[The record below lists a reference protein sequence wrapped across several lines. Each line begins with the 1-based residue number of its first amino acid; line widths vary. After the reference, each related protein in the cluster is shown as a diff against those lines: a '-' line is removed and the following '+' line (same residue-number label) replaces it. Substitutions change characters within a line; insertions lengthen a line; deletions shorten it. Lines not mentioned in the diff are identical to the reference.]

1 MRYVIGVDVGGTFTD
16 VVSVDEEGQEHLAK
30 AASTPEDQSLGVMQ
44 GLANLAALLHLT
56 LRELLDSTVR
66 IVHGTTVATN
76 ALLERRGA
84 RAAMLTTEGHRDV
97 IAMREGL
104 KPARYDLRLPAPQPL
119 IPRRLR
125 LGVRERL
132 RPDGC
137 VEIPLDAA
145 SLDAAIEELRAAEAE
160 AVAICFLHS
169 WADPSHEHA
178 AAARVRAALPQAYV
192 TCSADVLPQIKEYE
206 RFSTAA
212 VNAYVG
218 PVISRYLTRL
228 EERLVEAGCHAPVF
242 VILSH
247 GGVTPIAEAARLA
260 AGTALSGPAGGVAA
274 AVALARRGLGR
285 DDASSQIV
293 TFDMGGTSTDIALVT
308 KGAAALGRGREV
320 GGERIALDSLDIITL
335 GAGGGS
341 IAHLGAGGTLQVGP
355 RSAGARPGPAC
366 YGRGGIEPTVTDA
379 NLLLGYLDPASFLG
393 GTQRLDESAAL
404 AAVARLAE
412 ALGLTVGEAALGIHR
427 LVNARMADGV
437 RLATVRR
444 GVDPRGATLLAFGG
458 AAGLHASAVAR
469 DLGMAKVAV
478 PLFAAGLSAWG
489 MLQTELRFETSRSV
503 AGAMGLPAD
512 AALARLF
519 AELEAEA
526 RRRVAGWH
534 GGEIAVRRAADMR
547 YGEQV
552 FEITVPL
559 DGVPP
564 TQAALREAFHARHR
578 ALFTYDLPGEEVV
591 LVTARAAALGLLPA
605 LPRRDAGAEGTAS
618 ALGERRCRLGGGEAM
633 LPVHAFGA
641 LAAEQMVRGPAIL
654 ESPTT
659 TVLLLAGDSAR
670 MRGEGWLEI
679 TPGAA

>member
-16 VVSVDEEGQEHLAK
+16 VVGVDEEGREYLAK
-30 AASTPEDQSLGVMQ
+30 AASTPHDQSEGVVQ
-44 GLANLAALLHLT
+44 GLRNLASMLGLT
-56 LRELLDSTVR
+56 LGELLETTTR

-84 RAAMLTTEGHRDV
+84 RTAMLTTEGHRDV
-97 IAMREGL
+97 VAMREGL
-104 KPARYDLRLPAPQPL
+104 KPARYDLRLPAPDPL

-132 RPDGC
+132 RPDGA
-137 VEIPLDAA
+137 VDIPLDAA
-145 SLDAAIEELRAAEAE
+145 SLDAAIATLRAEGVE

-169 WADPSHEHA
+169 WAAPAHEHA
-178 AAARVRAALPQAYV
+178 AAEAVRAALPGVFV

-218 PVISRYLTRL
+218 PVVSRYLMRL
-228 EERLVEAGCHAPVF
+228 EARLHEAGCAAPVF

-247 GGVTPIAEAARLA
+247 GGVAPIAEAARLA

-274 AVALARRGLGR
+274 AVALARRGMGANL
-285 DDASSQIV
+285 V

-308 KGAAALGRGREV
+308 DGAAAIGRGREV

-355 RSAGARPGPAC
+355 QSAGARPGPAC
-366 YGRGGIEPTVTDA
+366 YGRGGTLPTVTDA
-379 NLLLGYLDPASFLG
+379 NLLLGYLDPGSFLG
-393 GTQRLDESAAL
+393 GAQRLDVAEAERAMAPL
-404 AAVARLAE
+404 AG
-412 ALGLTVGEAALGIHR
+412 ALGLDAAQAALGVHR

-437 RLATVRR
+437 RVATVRR

-469 DLGMAKVAV
+469 DLGMARVAV

-489 MLQTELRFETSRSV
+489 MLQTELRHEIARSV
-503 AGAMGLPAD
+503 VGAGAMPEDEALPGLFGG
-512 AALARLF
+512 LA
-519 AELEAEA
+519 EEA
-526 RRRVAGWH
+526 RAQLAQWY
-534 GGEIAVRRAADMR
+534 GGEIALSRAADMR

-559 DGVPP
+559 DGVVP
-564 TQAALREAFHARHR
+564 TRAALREAFHARHR
-578 ALFTYDLPGEEVV
+578 ALFTYDLPEEEVV
-591 LVTARAAALGLLPA
+591 LVTARAAARGVLPA
-605 LPRRDAGAEGTAS
+605 LPRLPAGAPRPATPEA
-618 ALGERRCRLGGGEAM
+618 ERRCLLEGGWAM
-633 LPVHAFGA
+633 LPVWRFEA
-641 LAAEQMVRGPAIL
+641 LAAGQRVAGPAIV

-659 TVLLLAGDSAR
+659 TVLLQPGDAAV
-670 MRGEGWLEI
+670 MEPGGWLAVSL
-679 TPGAA
+679 G